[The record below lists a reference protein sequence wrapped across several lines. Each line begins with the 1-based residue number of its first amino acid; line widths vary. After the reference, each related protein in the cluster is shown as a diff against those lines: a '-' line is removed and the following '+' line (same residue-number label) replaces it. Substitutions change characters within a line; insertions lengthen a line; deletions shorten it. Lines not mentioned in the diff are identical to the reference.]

1 MDLSI
6 LKPLKTPSK
15 NAVRILIAALV
26 VASLIL
32 WFFSPSPL
40 LPKPG
45 EVWDSLGDLF
55 GAGLAGELVTSFM
68 LNVQTILW
76 ATVISLLLAY
86 ATVVP
91 LFRPI
96 VMFVS
101 KLRFLPLVG
110 LTFFF
115 TLAASSGHELK
126 LSLLVFSVVVF
137 MVTSMQDVLDSI
149 PKEMFDLARTL
160 KMGEWRVVW
169 EVIVLGQADKA
180 FDCLRQNAAIG
191 WMMLTMV
198 ESTVKSEG
206 GIGSML
212 MDQNHHFHLSAVFAI
227 MLTILI
233 LGLLQD
239 QAIAGIKGI
248 CCPYAKLTL
257 ERK

>member
-6 LKPLKTPSK
+6 LSPNKTVSK
-15 NAVRILIAALV
+15 STIRVLIAGQITAFLV
-26 VASLIL
+26 L
-32 WFFSPSPL
+32 WFFSPFAL

-45 EVWDSLGDLF
+45 EVWSSLGDLWSQ
-55 GAGLAGELVTSFM
+55 GLAGELVTSFT

-76 ATVISLLLAY
+76 ASVISLLLAY
-86 ATVVP
+86 STVMP
-91 LFRPI
+91 FFRPVVAFI
-96 VMFVS
+96 S

-115 TLAASSGHELK
+115 TLASSSGHELK
-126 LSLLVFSVVVF
+126 LSLLVFSVMVF
-137 MVTSMQDVLDSI
+137 FVTSMADVLDSI

-160 KMGEWRVVW
+160 KMSEWRVVW
-169 EVIVLGQADKA
+169 EVIILGQADKA

-227 MLTILI
+227 MLTILA

-239 QAIAGIKGI
+239 YAIAGIKGI